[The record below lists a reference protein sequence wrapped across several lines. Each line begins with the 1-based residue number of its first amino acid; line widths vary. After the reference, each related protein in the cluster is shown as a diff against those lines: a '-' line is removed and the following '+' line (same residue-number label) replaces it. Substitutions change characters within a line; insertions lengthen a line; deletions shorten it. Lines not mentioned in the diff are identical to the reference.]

1 MCYKKMKQ
9 VLFWSKYSNNC
20 KKLLEL
26 MNEHNFNIE
35 NVCVDNKEIRSR
47 ILNDKRIKLSKVP
60 TILTLYDTG
69 VIEKYEGT
77 RAFDLFNNAFNEMQK
92 KQKLIEEQL
101 KKEKTQTQQTP
112 PQTQQTPPQTQ
123 QTPPQKQQTPPQKQ
137 QTPPQTPH
145 QQNNGLT
152 SLDDLVGDDL
162 FSDQDD
168 RVTNKNLPVKTT
180 SKIASIAADI
190 AKSREVMDAN
200 IPKPTQNNIVP
211 NK

>member
-35 NVCVDNKEIRSR
+35 NVCVDNKDIRNR

-69 VIEKYEGT
+69 VIEKYEGD
-77 RAFDLFNNAFNEMQK
+77 RAFALFNNAFNEMQK
-92 KQKLIEEQL
+92 KQKLIEEKL
-101 KKEKTQTQQTP
+101 K
-112 PQTQQTPPQTQ
+112 
-123 QTPPQKQQTPPQKQ
+123 KQQTPPQHQ
-137 QTPPQTPH
+137 QTPPQQQQTPPQQQQTPPQQQQTPPQ

-190 AKSREVMDAN
+190 AKSREVMDAT

-211 NK
+211 NKNGNN

>member
-1 MCYKKMKQ
+1 MKQ

-20 KKLLEL
+20 KKILEL
-26 MNEHNFNIE
+26 MNAHNFNIE
-35 NVCVDNKEIRSR
+35 NVCVDNKDIRSR

-69 VIEKYEGT
+69 VIEKYEGN
-77 RAFDLFNNAFNEMQK
+77 RAFDLFNNVFNEMQK

-101 KKEKTQTQQTP
+101 KKEKTQNQQTPPQIQQTP
-112 PQTQQTPPQTQ
+112 PQTQQTPPQI
-123 QTPPQKQQTPPQKQ
+123 
-137 QTPPQTPH
+137 

-162 FSDQDD
+162 FSDQDE
-168 RVTNKNLPVKTT
+168 RVNNKNLPVKTS

-190 AKSREVMDAN
+190 AKSREVMDATL
-200 IPKPTQNNIVP
+200 PKPTQNNIVP
-211 NK
+211 K

>member
-1 MCYKKMKQ
+1 MKQ

-20 KKLLEL
+20 KKLLAL

-35 NVCVDNKEIRSR
+35 NVCVDNKDIRSR
-47 ILNDKRIKLSKVP
+47 IINDNRIKLTKVP

-69 VIEKYEGT
+69 VIEKYEGN

-92 KQKLIEEQL
+92 NQKIIEEQA
-101 KKEKTQTQQTP
+101 KKQQ
-112 PQTQQTPPQTQ
+112 
-123 QTPPQKQQTPPQKQ
+123 PPQKTDQP
-137 QTPPQTPH
+137 
-145 QQNNGLT
+145 QNNGLT
-152 SLDDLVGDDL
+152 SLDDLVGEDL

-168 RVTNKNLPVKTT
+168 RVNNKNLPVKTS

-190 AKSREVMDAN
+190 AKSREVMDATL
-200 IPKPTQNNIVP
+200 PKPTQNNIVP

>member
-1 MCYKKMKQ
+1 MKQ

-69 VIEKYEGT
+69 VIEKYEGN

-101 KKEKTQTQQTP
+101 KKEKTQTQQIQPQQQTQP
-112 PQTQQTPPQTQ
+112 QQQSPHQQQTQHQQQTSPQTQQTPPQ
-123 QTPPQKQQTPPQKQ
+123 
-137 QTPPQTPH
+137 

-200 IPKPTQNNIVP
+200 LPKPTQNNIVP